1 MQGIDGPLRKVWDL
15 AQPLAHTMGL
25 ELVWVEIAS
34 PSGRRTLRLTIDYP
48 EAARSVTVDECAAFS
63 RALDP
68 ILDVESEMTGRYQLE
83 VSSPGL
89 SRPLVRP
96 EHFPPQ
102 VDSVIEVSTEEAIED
117 RRHFKG
123 VLKAADAEEDG
134 EIIIEIDGRNYHL
147 PYSKIKKAHLD
158 YFATEALKDNQKVK
172 RIKYAPKKKKDR

>member
-1 MQGIDGPLRKVWDL
+1 MQGLEGPLQKVWDL
-15 AQPLAHTMGL
+15 AEPLAHTMGL

-48 EAARSVTVDECAAFS
+48 EEARSVTVDECAAFS

-89 SRPLVRP
+89 NRPLVRA

-102 VDSVIEVSTEEAIED
+102 VGSILEVSSED
-117 RRHFKG
+117 AVEGRRHFKG
-123 VLKAADAEEDG
+123 LLKDADITEGG
-134 EIIIEIDGRNYHL
+134 EIVIEVDGHNFHL

-158 YFATEALKDNQKVK
+158 YFATEALKDNQKIK
-172 RIKYAPKKKKDR
+172 RIRYAPKKKKDR